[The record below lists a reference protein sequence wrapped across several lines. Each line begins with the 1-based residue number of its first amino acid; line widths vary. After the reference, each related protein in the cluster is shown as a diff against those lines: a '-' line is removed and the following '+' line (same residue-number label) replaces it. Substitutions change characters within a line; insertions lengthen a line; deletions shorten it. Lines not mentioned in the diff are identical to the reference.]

1 MTKRAE
7 KTGGTQGATAEAA
20 VVGKLLAPLV
30 AGMTTTRRQL
40 LTWVQS
46 AGLVALEVV
55 FRDEAAALA
64 GPKGR
69 HDPTRTHHHWG
80 ATPRQL
86 TFGGRQLSLPCPR
99 VRSRDGH
106 EAALPSVQAFRAT
119 DPLTTRVLEQLL
131 LGVSTRGYEASLEAA
146 PAGTR
151 SRATSKSAV
160 SRRLVAA
167 TRTQLAAQLGRRL
180 DELDLVALF
189 LDGVHVAGQTLIV
202 ALGVTGDG
210 RKSPLG
216 IRLGSTEN
224 AAICT
229 ELLQDLVTRGLRL
242 DDRVLCV
249 IDGGKGLRKALA
261 DVLGT
266 SAVIQRC
273 QLHKQRNL
281 LALLPQRRQP
291 FVRAALR
298 RAYRAAS
305 AAVARR
311 QLQILITW
319 LESNGHPDAAAS
331 LREGLEETLTVLK
344 LALPP
349 ALRRFFA
356 TTNCIENLIATLRH
370 VARNVKRWRAGD
382 MIHRW
387 AGLGLLRAA
396 ARFRRIKHHRELTHL
411 VRALRPDTST
421 EGEVAA

>member
-1 MTKRAE
+1 MTKRTE
-7 KTGGTQGATAEAA
+7 KTGGTQGANTEATALAR
-20 VVGKLLAPLV
+20 LLAPLV
-30 AGMTTTRRQL
+30 DGMTTTRHQL

-46 AGLVALEVV
+46 AGLVALDAV
-55 FRDEAAALA
+55 FREEAAALA

-69 HDPTRTHHHWG
+69 HEPTRTHHHWG

-86 TFGGRQLSLPCPR
+86 TFGGRQLSLSCPR
-99 VRSRDGH
+99 VRSRAGQ
-106 EAALPSVQAFRAT
+106 EAALPSVRAFREK
-119 DPLTTRVLEQLL
+119 DPLTTRVMDQLL
-131 LGVSTRGYEASLEAA
+131 LGVSTRGYAASLEVA

-167 TRTQLAAQLGRRL
+167 TRTQLTAQLGRRL

-202 ALGVTGDG
+202 ALGVAADG
-210 RKSPLG
+210 SKTPLG

-224 AAICT
+224 AAIGT
-229 ELLQDLVTRGLRL
+229 ELLQDLVTRGLGL
-242 DDRVLCV
+242 DGRVLCV
-249 IDGGKGLRKALA
+249 IDGGKGLRKALEE
-261 DVLGT
+261 VLGT
-266 SAVIQRC
+266 RAVIQRC

-281 LALLPQRRQP
+281 LALVPPRRQP

-305 AAVARR
+305 AAAARR
-311 QLQILITW
+311 QLQALASW
-319 LESNGHPDAAAS
+319 LETNGHPDAAAS

-344 LALPP
+344 LELPSR
-349 ALRRFFA
+349 LRRFFA

-370 VARNVKRWRAGD
+370 VTRNVKRWRAGD

-396 ARFRRIKHHRELTHL
+396 ARFRRIKHHHELPHL

-421 EGEVAA
+421 EVAA

>member
-1 MTKRAE
+1 MTKRTE
-7 KTGGTQGATAEAA
+7 KTAGTQGANTEAA

-30 AGMTTTRRQL
+30 EGMTTTRHQL

-46 AGLVALEVV
+46 AGLVALEAV
-55 FRDEAAALA
+55 FREEAAVLA

-86 TFGGRQLSLPCPR
+86 TFGGRQLSLTCPR
-99 VRSRDGH
+99 VRSRAGQ
-106 EAALPSVQAFRAT
+106 EAALPSVRAFRAT
-119 DPLTTRVLEQLL
+119 DPLTTRVMDQLL
-131 LGVSTRGYEASLEAA
+131 LGVSTRGYAASLEAA
-146 PAGTR
+146 PVGTR

-167 TRTQLAAQLGRRL
+167 TRAQLAGQLARRL

-202 ALGVTGDG
+202 ALGVTVDG
-210 RKSPLG
+210 SKRPLG

-224 AAICT
+224 AAVCT
-229 ELLQDLVTRGLRL
+229 DLLQDLVTRGLRL
-242 DDRVLCV
+242 DGRVLCV
-249 IDGGKGLRKALA
+249 IDGGKGLRKALD

-266 SAVIQRC
+266 GAVIQRC

-281 LALLPQRRQP
+281 LALIPQRRQP

-305 AAVARR
+305 AAVTRR
-311 QLQILITW
+311 QLQILANW
-319 LESNGHPDAAAS
+319 LEINGHPDAAAS

-344 LALPP
+344 LDLPP

-370 VARNVKRWRAGD
+370 VARNVKRWHAGD

-396 ARFRRIKHHRELTHL
+396 AGFRRIKHHRELPHL
-411 VRALRPDTST
+411 VRALRPETIA
-421 EGEVAA
+421 EAAA

>member
-1 MTKRAE
+1 MTKRTE
-7 KTGGTQGATAEAA
+7 KTGETQGASTEATAVAR
-20 VVGKLLAPLV
+20 LLAPLV
-30 AGMTTTRRQL
+30 DGMTTTRHQL
-40 LTWVQS
+40 LAWVQS
-46 AGLVALEVV
+46 AGLVALEAV
-55 FRDEAAALA
+55 FHEEAAGLA

-69 HDPTRTHHHWG
+69 HDPRRTHHHWG

-99 VRSRDGH
+99 VRSREGK
-106 EAALPSVQAFRAT
+106 EAALPSVLAFRAT
-119 DPLTTRVLEQLL
+119 DPLTTRVMDQLL
-131 LGVSTRGYEASLEAA
+131 LGVSTRGYAASLEVA

-167 TRTQLAAQLGRRL
+167 TRTQLTAQLGRRL

-202 ALGVTGDG
+202 ALGVAADG
-210 RKSPLG
+210 SKTPLG

-224 AAICT
+224 AAIGT
-229 ELLQDLVTRGLRL
+229 ELLQDLVSRGLRL
-242 DDRVLCV
+242 DARLLCV
-249 IDGGKGLRKALA
+249 IDGGKGLRKALEE
-261 DVLGT
+261 VLGT
-266 SAVIQRC
+266 RAVIQRC

-281 LALLPQRRQP
+281 LAVVPPRRQP

-298 RAYRAAS
+298 RAYRAPS
-305 AAVARR
+305 AGAARR
-311 QLQILITW
+311 QLQALASW
-319 LESNGHPDAAAS
+319 LETNSHPDAAAS

-344 LALPP
+344 LELPST
-349 ALRRFFA
+349 LRRFFA

-370 VARNVKRWRAGD
+370 VTRNVKRWRGGD

-396 ARFRRIKHHRELTHL
+396 ARFRRIKHHRDLPHL
-411 VRALRPDTST
+411 VRALRPDADA
-421 EGEVAA
+421 EAAA

>member
-1 MTKRAE
+1 MTKRTE
-7 KTGGTQGATAEAA
+7 KTGGTQGATIEATSVA
-20 VVGKLLAPLV
+20 KLLAPLV
-30 AGMTTTRRQL
+30 DGMTSTRQQL
-40 LTWVQS
+40 LAWVQR
-46 AGLVALEVV
+46 AGLVALEAV
-55 FRDEAAALA
+55 FREEAAALA

-69 HDPTRTHHHWG
+69 HDPARTHHHWG

-86 TFGGRQLSLPCPR
+86 TFGGRQLSLACPR
-99 VRSRDGH
+99 VRSRAGQ
-106 EAALPSVQAFRAT
+106 EAALPSVRTFRAT
-119 DPLTTRVLEQLL
+119 DPLTTRVMDQLL
-131 LGVSTRGYEASLEAA
+131 LGVSTRGYAASLEAA
-146 PAGTR
+146 PSGTR

-160 SRRLVAA
+160 SRRLVTA
-167 TRTQLAAQLGRRL
+167 TRTQLTAELGRRL

-189 LDGVHVAGQTLIV
+189 LDGVHIAGQTLII
-202 ALGVTGDG
+202 ALGVAADG
-210 RKSPLG
+210 SKTPLG

-224 AAICT
+224 AAIST

-242 DDRVLCV
+242 DGRVLCV
-249 IDGGKGLRKALA
+249 IDGGKGVRRALE

-266 SAVIQRC
+266 GAVIQRC

-281 LALLPQRRQP
+281 LALVPQRRQP

-298 RAYRAAS
+298 RAYGAAS

-311 QLQILITW
+311 QLQTLTSW
-319 LESNGHPDAAAS
+319 LESNGHPDAAAC

-344 LALPP
+344 LDLPP

-387 AGLGLLRAA
+387 AGFGLLRAA
-396 ARFRRIKHHRELTHL
+396 ARFRRIKHHRDLPQL
-411 VRALRPDTST
+411 VRALRPDASA
-421 EGEVAA
+421 EAAA

>member
-1 MTKRAE
+1 MTKRTE
-7 KTGGTQGATAEAA
+7 KTGGTQGASTEATALAR
-20 VVGKLLAPLV
+20 LLAPLV
-30 AGMTTTRRQL
+30 DGMTTTRHQL

-46 AGLVALEVV
+46 AGLVALDAV
-55 FRDEAAALA
+55 FREEAAALA

-69 HDPTRTHHHWG
+69 HEPTRTHHHWG

-86 TFGGRQLSLPCPR
+86 TFGGRQLSLSCPR
-99 VRSRDGH
+99 VRSREGQ
-106 EAALPSVQAFRAT
+106 EAALPSVRAFREK
-119 DPLTTRVLEQLL
+119 DPLTTRVMDQLL
-131 LGVSTRGYEASLEAA
+131 LGVSTRGYAASLEVA

-167 TRTQLAAQLGRRL
+167 TRTQLTAQLGRRL

-189 LDGVHVAGQTLIV
+189 LDGVHVAGQTLIA
-202 ALGVTGDG
+202 ALGVAADG
-210 RKSPLG
+210 SKTPLG

-242 DDRVLCV
+242 DGRVLCV
-249 IDGGKGLRKALA
+249 IDGAKGLRKALE

-266 SAVIQRC
+266 RAVIQRC

-281 LALLPQRRQP
+281 LALVPHRRQP

-305 AAVARR
+305 AAAARR
-311 QLQILITW
+311 QLQALASW
-319 LESNGHPDAAAS
+319 LETNSHPDAAAS

-344 LALPP
+344 LELPSR
-349 ALRRFFA
+349 LRRFFA

-370 VARNVKRWRAGD
+370 VTRNVKRWRAGD

-396 ARFRRIKHHRELTHL
+396 ARFRRIKHHHELPHL

-421 EGEVAA
+421 EVAA

>member
-1 MTKRAE
+1 MTKRTD
-7 KTGGTQGATAEAA
+7 KTGGTQGANTEAPA
-20 VVGKLLAPLV
+20 LAKLLAPLV
-30 AGMTTTRRQL
+30 DGMTTTRRQL
-40 LTWVQS
+40 LMWVQS
-46 AGLVALEVV
+46 AGLLALDAV
-55 FRDEAAALA
+55 FREEAAALA

-80 ATPRQL
+80 ATARQL
-86 TFGGRQLSLPCPR
+86 TFGGRQLSVACPR
-99 VRSRDGH
+99 VRSREGH
-106 EAALPSVQAFRAT
+106 EAALPSVLAFRQK
-119 DPLTTRVLEQLL
+119 DPLTTRVMEQLL
-131 LGVSTRGYEASLEAA
+131 LGVSTRGYAASLEGA

-167 TRTQLAAQLGRRL
+167 TRTQLTAQLGRRL

-202 ALGVTGDG
+202 ALGVAADG
-210 RKSPLG
+210 RKTPLG

-242 DDRVLCV
+242 DGRVLCV
-249 IDGGKGLRKALA
+249 IDGGKGLRKALE

-266 SAVIQRC
+266 RAVIQRC

-281 LALLPQRRQP
+281 LAVVPQRRQP

-298 RAYRAAS
+298 RADRAAS
-305 AAVARR
+305 APAARR
-311 QLQILITW
+311 QLQALAVW
-319 LESNGHPDAAAS
+319 LETNGHPDAAAS

-344 LALPP
+344 LELP
-349 ALRRFFA
+349 ATLRRFFA

-370 VARNVKRWRAGD
+370 VTRNVKRWRAGD

-396 ARFRRIKHHRELTHL
+396 ARFHRIKHHRELPHL
-411 VRALRPDTST
+411 VRALGRDATA
-421 EGEVAA
+421 EAAA

>member
-1 MTKRAE
+1 MIRRTE
-7 KTGGTQGATAEAA
+7 KTGRTQGANAEATLER
-20 VVGKLLAPLV
+20 LLAPLV

-40 LTWVQS
+40 LAWVQS
-46 AGLVALEVV
+46 AGLVALEAV
-55 FRDEAAALA
+55 FREEAAALA

-99 VRSRDGH
+99 VRSRAGQ
-106 EAALPSVQAFRAT
+106 EAALPSVLAFRET
-119 DPLTTRVLEQLL
+119 DPLTTRVMDQLL
-131 LGVSTRGYEASLEAA
+131 LGVSTRGYAASLEGA

-167 TRTQLAAQLGRRL
+167 TRTQLTAQLGRRL

-202 ALGVTGDG
+202 ALGVAADG
-210 RKSPLG
+210 SKTPLG

-229 ELLQDLVTRGLRL
+229 ELLQDLVSRGLRL
-242 DDRVLCV
+242 DARLLCV
-249 IDGGKGLRKALA
+249 IDGGKGVRKALE

-266 SAVIQRC
+266 QAVIQRC

-281 LALLPQRRQP
+281 LALVPERRQP
-291 FVRAALR
+291 FVRAALG
-298 RAYRAAS
+298 RAYHAAS
-305 AAVARR
+305 AAAARR
-311 QLQILITW
+311 QLQVLANW
-319 LESNGHPDAAAS
+319 LDTNSHPDAAAS

-344 LALPP
+344 LELPSP
-349 ALRRFFA
+349 LRRFFA

-370 VARNVKRWRAGD
+370 VTRNVKRWRAGD

-396 ARFRRIKHHRELTHL
+396 ARFRRIKHHRELPHL
-411 VRALRPDTST
+411 VRALRPDTSAK
-421 EGEVAA
+421 VAA